1 MTILEEILITNS
13 QELTVAKRGY
23 SFNPDD
29 HYWLLDKN
37 TKIAVGTVTNLLD
50 SSTRKGYIKTLTH
63 YAVTFSASHVKNI
76 NERFLH
82 FLRTTSSSIITD
94 TALINYKSQLD
105 KNNQWYLGTI
115 RGFLKRW
122 YELGYGGISDS
133 IMELIDNWT
142 IKGNIKGDVIKRLDP
157 LKGPL
162 SDIELQAFNEGAV
175 LAFEKGYISLTEMA
189 LGLLISNTGRRP
201 IQISHLRIKDVLQGK
216 NKKGEEIYLINI
228 PRAKQRATEFRKQ
241 FKQFAI
247 THQLWVILTAQA
259 KYVIDSV
266 TTLLSIQLQESDKAE
281 LPLFP
286 DMAAMSDIATP
297 QNLKKALNAEQLHIK
312 AVIHGNLQTYCRRG
326 SSPF

>member
-1 MTILEEILITNS
+1 MTILEQIASTDNA
-13 QELTVAKRGY
+13 ELTLSKRGY
-23 SFNPDD
+23 LFNPND

-50 SSTRKGYIKTLTH
+50 LTTKTGYIKTLTH

-82 FLRTTSSSIITD
+82 FLRITSSSIITD
-94 TALINYKSQLD
+94 TALINYKSQLN

-122 YELGYGGISDS
+122 HELGYNGISDS
-133 IMELIDNWT
+133 VVELIDSWI
-142 IKGNIKGDVIKRLDP
+142 IKGNIKGDVIKRPDP

-216 NKKGEEIYLINI
+216 NKKGEEIYLLNV
-228 PRAKQRATEFRKQ
+228 PRAKQRAIEFRKQ

-247 THQLWVILTAQA
+247 THQLWVVLTAQA
-259 KYVIDSV
+259 KYVIDSL
-266 TTLLSIQLQESDKAE
+266 TDLLSFQLQESDKAE
-281 LPLFP
+281 LPLFL
-286 DMAAMSDIATP
+286 TC
-297 QNLKKALNAEQLHIK
+297 QQY
-312 AVIHGNLQTYCRRG
+312 QT
-326 SSPF
+326 